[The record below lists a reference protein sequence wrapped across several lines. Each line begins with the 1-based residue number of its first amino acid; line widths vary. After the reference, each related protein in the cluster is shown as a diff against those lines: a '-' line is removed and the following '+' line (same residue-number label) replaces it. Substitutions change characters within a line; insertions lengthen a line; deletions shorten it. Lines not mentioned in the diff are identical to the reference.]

1 MPLSTHTLMTG
12 SEKGLPEVAAVESGL
27 RRMNRSSVWR
37 DGVHREP
44 AAGGEEDGAPGQH
57 ASAVRAGG
65 PSPSPAGSRSTA
77 RTRPAAYLGGAQSRA
92 SPVPVARRAGLS
104 ACGSAQ
110 PAVCLPPGITRS
122 AASSSGCLT
131 QGRTHQ
137 QNPRGAS
144 GVRPG
149 RLRCRQ
155 EVGDSFSRVCWQS
168 HTCPLPWVLLSPS
181 LSGAGEGGRLGA
193 PRDCSP
199 PSQQPTGPRMQLPA
213 PDILARP
220 PAVCPRANR
229 PTPLS
234 PGFCLRKWES

>member
-1 MPLSTHTLMTG
+1 MGPQGSTPLPSVPG
-12 SEKGLPEVAAVESGL
+12 GLLL
-27 RRMNRSSVWR
+27 RRRDHEARHARGQPRISAARSLAPRLCQSP
-37 DGVHREP
+37 GV
-44 AAGGEEDGAPGQH
+44 Q
-57 ASAVRAGG
+57 ASLCLWLC
-65 PSPSPAGSRSTA
+65 S
-77 RTRPAAYLGGAQSRA
+77 
-92 SPVPVARRAGLS
+92 ARRVPPS
-104 ACGSAQ
+104 RHH
-110 PAVCLPPGITRS
+110 AV

-149 RLRCRQ
+149 RLRYRQ

-181 LSGAGEGGRLGA
+181 LSGAGGGGRLGA

-199 PSQQPTGPRMQLPA
+199 PSQQPTGPRVQLPA

>member
-1 MPLSTHTLMTG
+1 MERRRAQRARCRGRGGWGPR
-12 SEKGLPEVAAVESGL
+12 AARLCRPCRGAFSF
-27 RRMNRSSVWR
+27 
-37 DGVHREP
+37 
-44 AAGGEEDGAPGQH
+44 AGGITKHGTH
-57 ASAVRAGG
+57 AASRVSRRCAVTRLAC
-65 PSPSPAGSRSTA
+65 ASRQA
-77 RTRPAAYLGGAQSRA
+77 CRP
-92 SPVPVARRAGLS
+92 LS
-104 ACGSAQ
+104 ACGSAR

-149 RLRCRQ
+149 RLRYRQ

-199 PSQQPTGPRMQLPA
+199 PSQQPTGPRVQLPA

-220 PAVCPRANR
+220 PAVCPHANR